1 MGLNLVGGCTPKP
14 LLLIILAIK
23 LVCFILVLHYFST
36 LLISFYFLL
45 TVHTFSRINIL
56 VLTIQEGHIFAHSHS
71 PVCMCLIFLT
81 IILLF
86 FLPPSELSP
95 FKSPLSFPLFHIT
108 LLYTKPIHIT
118 SIYITSIYI
127 TLIHIQ
133 S

>member
-1 MGLNLVGGCTPKP
+1 MGLNL
-14 LLLIILAIK
+14 
-23 LVCFILVLHYFST
+23 LVCIILVLHYFST

-45 TVHTFSRINIL
+45 TVHTFR
-56 VLTIQEGHIFAHSHS
+56 HIFAHSHS

-95 FKSPLSFPLFHIT
+95 FKSPPSFPLFQIT

-127 TLIHIQ
+127 TLIHIP
-133 S
+133 SFPIPPILITL

>member
-1 MGLNLVGGCTPKP
+1 MGLNLGGCTPKP

-45 TVHTFSRINIL
+45 TVHTFSSINIL
-56 VLTIQEGHIFAHSHS
+56 VLTIQEGHMFAHSHS
-71 PVCMCLIFLT
+71 PICMCLIFLT

-95 FKSPLSFPLFHIT
+95 FKSPLHSPSFILLFCILNPSILTLSILPLSISPLFILH
-108 LLYTKPIHIT
+108 L
-118 SIYITSIYI
+118 
-127 TLIHIQ
+127 
-133 S
+133 

>member
-1 MGLNLVGGCTPKP
+1 MGLNLGGCAPKP

-45 TVHTFSRINIL
+45 TVHTFSSIDIL
-56 VLTIQEGHIFAHSHS
+56 GTCLLIPFPI
-71 PVCMCLIFLT
+71 CMRLIFLT

-95 FKSPLSFPLFHIT
+95 FKSPPSFPSFT
-108 LLYTKPIHIT
+108 LLF
-118 SIYITSIYI
+118 
-127 TLIHIQ
+127 
-133 S
+133 